1 MVVTGHSLGAG
12 AAALVALYLRNFF
25 PTTRAWAFAPPGGL
39 VDTALADAA
48 ASCVTSVAVGKDWVR
63 LHIPGRICAH
73 QCSAP
78 CLGAQQCRSLLRHQH
93 RRGQRLGA
101 PARGIHS

>member
-1 MVVTGHSLGAG
+1 MAIHVKSLVLLQQRPFQQCLAARRGWGVVVTGHSLGAG

-25 PTTRAWAFAPPGGL
+25 PATRAWAFAPPGGL

-63 LHIPGRICAH
+63 PRAV
-73 QCSAP
+73 P
-78 CLGAQQCRSLLRHQH
+78 
-93 RRGQRLGA
+93 
-101 PARGIHS
+101 

>member
-25 PTTRAWAFAPPGGL
+25 PATRAWAFAPPGGL

-63 LHIPGRICAH
+63 PRA
-73 QCSAP
+73 
-78 CLGAQQCRSLLRHQH
+78 AQTLR
-93 RRGQRLGA
+93 
-101 PARGIHS
+101 ARPHWWF